1 MSFGE
6 SLCKGTSKP
15 GTCTDDD
22 CYSTHVGWTSESGSL
37 VRKLRK
43 SGSRRASSLWSPRM
57 GREFRRNMRSSAVMD
72 PDDRSSIRDE

>member
-37 VRKLRK
+37 VLRK

>member
-1 MSFGE
+1 MRFGE

-37 VRKLRK
+37 VRKLR
-43 SGSRRASSLWSPRM
+43 ASSLWSPRM